1 MPDDYRPPMP
11 RRNPEDIAHG
21 ATKTDLGFLV
31 ERVSRLPVRQEL
43 ALRPLYIIAGSAGPV
58 IAWVDQPEDVI
69 AYSWRE
75 SVLPPSRLQHPWTST
90 QGEMF
95 LSVSSLKF
103 RPHLARS
110 MQKVS
115 VARPPLPPA
124 CDRAQAPSPRSSGAR
139 NMLEPSGDDCS
150 VTPTAGGIHLRSSR
164 VARLYAELMSFPGSR
179 NQDKSHGPDGRNGAP
194 TQRE

>member
-1 MPDDYRPPMP
+1 M
-11 RRNPEDIAHG
+11 
-21 ATKTDLGFLV
+21 
-31 ERVSRLPVRQEL
+31 
-43 ALRPLYIIAGSAGPV
+43 LRPRSPANRIAT
-58 IAWVDQPEDVI
+58 QPEDVI

-75 SVLPPSRLQHPWTST
+75 SVVPPSRLQRPWTST
-90 QGEMF
+90 QGEIC

-110 MQKVS
+110 MQRVS

-179 NQDKSHGPDGRNGAP
+179 NQDKSHGPDGRNGALRWTP
-194 TQRE
+194 SVRQPEPRLKV

>member
-1 MPDDYRPPMP
+1 M
-11 RRNPEDIAHG
+11 
-21 ATKTDLGFLV
+21 
-31 ERVSRLPVRQEL
+31 
-43 ALRPLYIIAGSAGPV
+43 
-58 IAWVDQPEDVI
+58 IAWIDQPEDVI

-75 SVLPPSRLQHPWTST
+75 SVLPPSRLQHPRTST

-115 VARPPLPPA
+115 VVGPPLPPA

-139 NMLEPSGDDCS
+139 NTLEPSGDDCS
-150 VTPTAGGIHLRSSR
+150 ATPTAGGIHLR
-164 VARLYAELMSFPGSR
+164 
-179 NQDKSHGPDGRNGAP
+179 
-194 TQRE
+194 